1 MLTIKNWQDVFDLN
15 SAKTTTKSLVE
26 HVEGLTICASWPFW
40 IRLCLEAKKRA
51 QANFNHFHKHARSL
65 TGRMFVFLIKGS
77 FVGS

>member
-1 MLTIKNWQDVFDLN
+1 MLTIKNWQEVFDLN

-51 QANFNHFHKHARSL
+51 QDNFSSVNRRSITL
-65 TGRMFVFLIKGS
+65 YQLDS
-77 FVGS
+77 CLC